1 MLCEEFFAFHFS
13 CPKKEER
20 GKGEINEKEKSIQ
33 RRVKHLQNF
42 L

>member
-20 GKGEINEKEKSIQ
+20 GKGEKNEKEKSIQ